1 MVLVEHELLFHRL
14 PNLIN
19 DINGKMNEMAGLCV
33 EVDSRYD

>member
-1 MVLVEHELLFHRL
+1 MVLVKHELLFHRL

-19 DINGKMNEMAGLCV
+19 DKNGKMNEMAGLCV